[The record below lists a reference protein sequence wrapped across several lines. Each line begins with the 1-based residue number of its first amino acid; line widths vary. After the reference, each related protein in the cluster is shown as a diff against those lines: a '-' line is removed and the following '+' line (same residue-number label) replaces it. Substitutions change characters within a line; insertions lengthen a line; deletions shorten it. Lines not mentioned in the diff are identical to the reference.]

1 MGGGGAELVLRI
13 EGDGA
18 LWSVMADWR
27 RDRVKDLAMGEVW
40 AEAVISEW
48 LGSHGHEAEA
58 AALMSPEEAAFWYW
72 ELRAMRDTT
81 AEMSKSLELG
91 REAGCVRESA
101 EPTADAP
108 KSSVLVS
115 HAILQQYLEGTQGAR
130 HSIIHDIYCRT
141 LYITHCG

>member
-1 MGGGGAELVLRI
+1 MFREDPTPCGSCHFWGSMGGGGAELVLRI

-58 AALMSPEEAAFWYW
+58 AALISPEEAAFWPSR
-72 ELRAMRDTT
+72 LRAAHNPRL
-81 AEMSKSLELG
+81 K
-91 REAGCVRESA
+91 
-101 EPTADAP
+101 
-108 KSSVLVS
+108 
-115 HAILQQYLEGTQGAR
+115 
-130 HSIIHDIYCRT
+130 
-141 LYITHCG
+141 